1 MSAPLAIILAAG
13 LGTRMRSQL
22 AKVLHPVAGRPM
34 IHYPVLAAKAA
45 GCVRIVTVLG
55 HQASE
60 VIAALK
66 GFPCQPVIQRQ
77 QLGTAHAVLQAR
89 RWFASLRVPVVILNG
104 DLPLLSGAT
113 IRRLLE
119 THRSQPATLSL
130 ASVRLSEPAGYG
142 RILRSAGGRV
152 AAVVEEADATPA
164 ERGVTEVNGGLYVAE
179 GRWLA
184 EALRKIR
191 PDNAKREY
199 YLTDLVKI
207 AVAGGGV
214 VQAVPVEASEELLGV
229 NSRLDLA
236 HAEMR
241 VRERIGERH
250 LTAGV
255 TMRHPAMVFIDD
267 EVIIGQ
273 DCLLYPM
280 VQLEGRTTVGA
291 GSTVHA
297 GVRIRNSRLGRGV
310 TVLDGC
316 MIDESEVA
324 DGAVIGPFARL
335 RPGARIGTHA
345 KIGNFVEIKRSVIG
359 AGSKVNHLSYV
370 GDTTIGRGTN
380 VGAGTITCNYDGAH
394 KHATV
399 IGDEVFVGSDVQ
411 FIAPVRIGR
420 EAVIAAG
427 ATITRDVPAGALAI
441 SRVPQENKPG
451 WAKRRSTG
459 AKKRKSKGKRK

>member
-1 MSAPLAIILAAG
+1 VSAPLAIILAAG

-34 IHYPVLAAKAA
+34 IHYPVLAAKTA
-45 GCVRIVTVLG
+45 GCARIVTVLG
-55 HQASE
+55 HQAAD
-60 VIAALK
+60 VNAALK
-66 GFPCQPVIQRQ
+66 GLPCRTVIQRK

-89 RWFASLRVPVVILNG
+89 RWFAALRAPVVILNG
-104 DLPLLSGAT
+104 DLPLLSEAT

-119 THRSQPATLSL
+119 AHRSQPATLSL

-164 ERGVTEVNGGLYVAE
+164 ERGLTEVNGGLYVAE

-184 EALRKIR
+184 DALRKIR

-229 NSRLDLA
+229 NSRADLA
-236 HAEMR
+236 RAETR
-241 VRERIGERH
+241 VRERINARH
-250 LTAGV
+250 LAAGV
-255 TMRHPAMVFIDD
+255 TMRQPAAVFIDD
-267 EVIIGQ
+267 EVAIGQ

-280 VQLEGRTTVGA
+280 VQLEGRTTVAA
-291 GSTVHA
+291 GSTVRA

-316 MIDESEVA
+316 LIDESEVA

-335 RPGARIGTHA
+335 RPGARIGAQA
-345 KIGNFVEIKRSVIG
+345 KVGNFVEIKQSVIG

-370 GDTTIGRGTN
+370 GDATIGRGVN
-380 VGAGTITCNYDGAH
+380 IGAGTITCNYDGVN

-399 IGDEVFVGSDVQ
+399 IGDGVFVGSDVQ

-420 EAVIAAG
+420 GAVIAAG
-427 ATITRDVPAGALAI
+427 ATVTRDVPAGALAI
-441 SRVPQENKPG
+441 SRVAQVNKPG

-459 AKKRKSKGKRK
+459 AKKRKRK